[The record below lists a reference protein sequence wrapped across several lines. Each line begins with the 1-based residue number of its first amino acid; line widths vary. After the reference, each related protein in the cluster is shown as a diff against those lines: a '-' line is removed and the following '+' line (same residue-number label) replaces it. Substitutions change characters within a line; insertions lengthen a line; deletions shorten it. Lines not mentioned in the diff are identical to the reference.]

1 MMRGS
6 LFQRAVCTLAAICV
20 IGALAVVAVRPAK
33 AEHFDIGMI
42 CRTSKGLAECGWDT
56 YPPEGGINKR
66 QVVSAVAGE
75 NISLEWRMRSEFP
88 HGVMRNVT
96 TRLFVAKEDEIGQK
110 KEPDHDGP
118 TILNNT
124 LTADFHSHHTA
135 RGHLNFRVPEPGNY
149 LIRIESEFTLK
160 EHGHEHF
167 GAIDLK
173 VENE

>member
-1 MMRGS
+1 M
-6 LFQRAVCTLAAICV
+6 TLATRRTFLTLTFV
-20 IGALAVVAVRPAK
+20 TGVLTLGVLATRPAN

-75 NISLEWRMRSEFP
+75 DISLEWRMRSEFP
-88 HGVMRNVT
+88 HGIMRNVT
-96 TRLFVAKEDEIGQK
+96 VRLFVAREDELGQK

-118 TILNNT
+118 TVLSNT
-124 LTADFHSHHTA
+124 LTADFLSHHTA
-135 RGHLNFRVPEPGNY
+135 RGLLHFRVTEPGNY
-149 LIRIESEFTLK
+149 LIRIESELTFK

-173 VENE
+173 VE

>member
-1 MMRGS
+1 MRAS
-6 LFQRAVCTLAAICV
+6 NRAVFPLLAGVAAILTLGV
-20 IGALAVVAVRPAK
+20 LSTRPAR

-66 QVVSAVAGE
+66 QVVSAVVGE
-75 NISLEWRMRSEFP
+75 DISLEWRMRSEFP
-88 HGVMRNVT
+88 HGVMRNVVC
-96 TRLFVAKEDEIGQK
+96 RLFVAKEDEIGQK

-118 TILNNT
+118 TVLNNT
-124 LTADFHSHHTA
+124 LTADFLSHHTA
-135 RGHLNFRVPEPGNY
+135 RGQLHFRVAEPGNY
-149 LIRIESEFTLK
+149 LIRIESELTLK

>member
-1 MMRGS
+1 MNFPKRY
-6 LFQRAVCTLAAICV
+6 AVAGLTALSAA
-20 IGALAVVAVRPAK
+20 ALALGLVATKPAK

-75 NISLEWRMRSEFP
+75 DVSLEWRMRSEFP
-88 HGVMRNVT
+88 HGVMRNVVV
-96 TRLFVAKEDEIGQK
+96 RLFVAKEDEIGQK

-118 TILNNT
+118 TVLNNT
-124 LTADFHSHHTA
+124 LTADFLSHHTA
-135 RGHLNFRVPEPGNY
+135 RGLLHFRVTEPGNY
-149 LIRIESEFTLK
+149 LIRIESEMTLK

-173 VENE
+173 GE